1 MHGDIQAGYR
11 KAVRTD
17 PPQGSIPEDKPLTAD
32 EAKAAILSSSGPVSP
47 GVHSPMLGP
56 QPVPMCF
63 PHGKIPQRSHVNA
76 HSSSGKRSCGQL
88 AAEPSAV
95 GWACGT
101 SFSFVIS
108 RSLTSLTTLARL
120 TLPLGWVHS
129 SFL

>member
-11 KAVRTD
+11 KAEGTD
-17 PPQGSIPEDKPLTAD
+17 PPQGSIPEDKLLSAN
-32 EAKAAILSSSGPVSP
+32 EAKATVLSSSGPIFP
-47 GVHSPMLGP
+47 GVHSPLLRP

-63 PHGKIPQRSHVNA
+63 LPGKIPQRSHVNA
-76 HSSSGKRSCGQL
+76 HSSGKKRSRGQL
-88 AAEPSAV
+88 AAEPGAV

-108 RSLTSLTTLARL
+108 LSLTSLTSLARL
-120 TLPLGWVHS
+120 TLSLGWIHS

>member
-11 KAVRTD
+11 KAGGTD
-17 PPQGSIPEDKPLTAD
+17 PPQGSIPED
-32 EAKAAILSSSGPVSP
+32 EAKAAVLSSSGPVSP
-47 GVHSPMLGP
+47 GVHSPVLRP

-63 PHGKIPQRSHVNA
+63 PHGEIPQRSHVNA
-76 HSSSGKRSCGQL
+76 HSSSGKRSCGKL
-88 AAEPSAV
+88 GAEPSAV

-108 RSLTSLTTLARL
+108 RSLTSLTTLARP